1 MKMADKLTNAGEQF
15 ILYWTDL
22 NFENFVVDSSGKVT
36 LVDLEDIIVV
46 DRDAV
51 ARSKYNYH

>member
-51 ARSKYNYH
+51 ARSKYH